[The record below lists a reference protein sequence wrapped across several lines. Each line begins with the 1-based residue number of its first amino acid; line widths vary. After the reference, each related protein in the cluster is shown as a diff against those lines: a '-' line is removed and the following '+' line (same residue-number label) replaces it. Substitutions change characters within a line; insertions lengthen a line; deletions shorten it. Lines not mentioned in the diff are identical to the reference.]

1 MPTPNPSTMGGYAP
15 GRPRAFSAAMQDAL
29 ARIPT
34 VYPGEGMT
42 ADGHIAFEETSALGR
57 SPGCFAVSVRG
68 DRKAI
73 KIGESWMGLGESED
87 EGGLEGCS
95 ARRPGLVL
103 SSHGDVCIVGGSVEK
118 TTAALVSEAGG
129 SGITIVLACVPQA
142 YSTETDILF
151 KGWHVASTIDTAIG
165 RWENVRRSLAT
176 VVQDD
181 YEVIPIALLDIDEDD
196 GDYLVN
202 DVFWNLEAPVV
213 TLPPSL
219 RHPWRTY
226 MKYNGLFN
234 VDGGR
239 VDDGTTL
246 HEVTG
251 LTDVNPATSNKVW
264 LTLASGTVTL
274 NHGMAWP
281 TTGTTMR
288 VSEITAKHEV
298 RQYLY
303 EDQVMRG
310 GGESAVL
317 LRITGLHPDSPL
329 TGIQVYQGNIHR
341 EGSGSAATQVGV
353 TVRIPDIAPNVF
365 YPSSGAWSSLPPCLG
380 FSTVQTWTGKTV
392 THTNDVVYEALGL
405 ILMW

>member
-1 MPTPNPSTMGGYAP
+1 MPTPNPSTMGGHAP

-29 ARIPT
+29 SRIPT

-118 TTAALVSEAGG
+118 TTAALVSEAG
-129 SGITIVLACVPQA
+129 SDGITIVLACVPKA

-165 RWENVRRSLAT
+165 KWENVRRSLAT
-176 VVQDD
+176 AVQDD

-310 GGESAVL
+310 GGGSAVL
-317 LRITGLHPDSPL
+317 LRITGLHPLSPA
-329 TGIQVYQGNIHR
+329 TGLRMYTGDVYGR
-341 EGSGSAATQVGV
+341 GSTETPTILDVTIRIAGIAVNVTSPCTGV
-353 TVRIPDIAPNVF
+353 WANV
-365 YPSSGAWSSLPPCLG
+365 PPCGAIRTISSWYGSDGL
-380 FSTVQTWTGKTV
+380 
-392 THTNDVVYEALGL
+392 HEDEVVYEAFGL
-405 ILMW
+405 LLLF